1 MIDNKKSVV
10 VSLGIISVLFLLLS
24 LYVQGSED
32 ELANETSLILFGGS
46 VYSLIKMVENAK

>member
-10 VSLGIISVLFLLLS
+10 VGLGIISVLFLLLS